1 MNPDLL
7 LFFIVGIFVM
17 LIIKNMINK
26 EMLNDEKVLYI
37 FYLDTC
43 PASKR
48 LLKILEEI
56 EKNEDLAKY
65 SNLKILKINYN
76 KNRDLAKL
84 YNIHFVPTVLFDD
97 GNYRYQ
103 LTTDERNYVDF
114 TNFIM
119 KHLNN

>member
-1 MNPDLL
+1 MNPDILL
-7 LFFIVGIFVM
+7 SIIMSIFIIF
-17 LIIKNMINK
+17 IIKNMINK
-26 EMLNDEKVLYI
+26 EMLNNEKVLYI

-48 LLKILEEI
+48 LLKILEQI
-56 EKNEDLAKY
+56 EKNENLGKY

-84 YNIHFVPTVLFDD
+84 YNINFVPTVIFED
-97 GNYRYQ
+97 GVYRHQ

-114 TNFIM
+114 TNFIF
-119 KHLNN
+119 KHMNR